1 MVEYRPSRKTLE
13 GNVIDLDRDL
23 SMAPLKDLWMQ
34 NQQVIW
40 VYQPIQT
47 LRTEN
52 ALFCVLLVLISQE
65 DKRAFEILFP
75 QKFQLKRLN
84 LFNKI
89 ICQIICQTFS
99 FNNFQF

>member
-47 LRTEN
+47 LWTEN
-52 ALFCVLLVLISQE
+52 VLCITRI
-65 DKRAFEILFP
+65 DITR
-75 QKFQLKRLN
+75 
-84 LFNKI
+84 
-89 ICQIICQTFS
+89 
-99 FNNFQF
+99 

>member
-1 MVEYRPSRKTLE
+1 
-13 GNVIDLDRDL
+13 
-23 SMAPLKDLWMQ
+23 MAPLKDLWMQ

-84 LFNKI
+84 LFKKNDLS
-89 ICQIICQTFS
+89 QTYCLTIFYFDPGS
-99 FNNFQF
+99 L